1 MQGRDVCQSLAGG
14 WILTVREMEV
24 IWTGCCGDSLDT
36 KLPGNAAVM
45 LMRWI
50 VSKASTCTSIKE
62 DKRSK

>member
-1 MQGRDVCQSLAGG
+1 MLEGKMCRGGMCVRVWQGAG
-14 WILTVREMEV
+14 ILTVREMEV

-50 VSKASTCTSIKE
+50 LSKASI
-62 DKRSK
+62 